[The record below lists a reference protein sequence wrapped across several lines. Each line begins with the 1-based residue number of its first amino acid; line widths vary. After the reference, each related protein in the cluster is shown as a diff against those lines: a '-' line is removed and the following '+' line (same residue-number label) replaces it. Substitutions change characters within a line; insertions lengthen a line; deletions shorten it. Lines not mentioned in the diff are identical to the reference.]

1 MKYAPLQFIDDN
13 FLVGTA
19 MITNSESN
27 NRNPE
32 YSYKRSKQM
41 AQEALKAALTGT
53 MEAFGKNP
61 KGAKLVFNAKTKL
74 EEGVRCSAIVRNFEP
89 MGVDEPP
96 ELGGKDTA
104 MNPVEL
110 MLVALGTCQEIM
122 YAAYAAVMDIELDSV
137 TVDVKGYLDARGLF
151 GMADVPPGYE
161 KLRFETNI
169 SSSADA
175 EQIRQ
180 LVETVE
186 AHCPV
191 LDTLTRSVETTG
203 TSYLNGETIH
213 PAAAQAT
220 S

>member
-1 MKYAPLQFIDDN
+1 M
-13 FLVGTA
+13 
-19 MITNSESN
+19 S
-27 NRNPE
+27 
-32 YSYKRSKQM
+32 
-41 AQEALKAALTGT
+41 QEALKAALTGT

-61 KGAKLVFNAKTKL
+61 NSAKLVFNAKTRL
-74 EEGVRCSAIVRNFEP
+74 EEGVRCSATVRNFEP

-122 YAAYAAVMDIELDSV
+122 YAAYAAVMGIELDSV

-151 GMADVPPGYE
+151 GMAEVPAGYD
-161 KLRFETNI
+161 KIRFDTNI
-169 SSSADA
+169 SSSASP

-180 LVETVE
+180 LIETVE

-203 TSYLNGETIH
+203 SSYLNGETIDT
-213 PAAAQAT
+213 AAA
-220 S
+220 